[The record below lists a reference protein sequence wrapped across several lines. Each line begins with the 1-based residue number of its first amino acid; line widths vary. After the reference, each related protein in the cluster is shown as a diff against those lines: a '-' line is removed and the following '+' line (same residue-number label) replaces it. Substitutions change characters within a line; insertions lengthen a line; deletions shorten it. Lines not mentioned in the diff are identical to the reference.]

1 MGYAQPKRQGCK
13 QRSKQLK
20 QSCLFCLKRVCVVLS
35 IMRLGVISA
44 EPTLSIHKCCWGQS
58 ILLENTLECRNRLA
72 SGMSSALLQ
81 CFLFSLLQI
90 MCRGHAVFSSLGPFG
105 VVHVQLRLC

>member
-13 QRSKQLK
+13 QRSEQLK

-44 EPTLSIHKCCWGQS
+44 EPTLSIHKCYLIAAVVTTGLIIPRNDAYMGCEILS
-58 ILLENTLECRNRLA
+58 ITKGLTE
-72 SGMSSALLQ
+72 G
-81 CFLFSLLQI
+81 FKI
-90 MCRGHAVFSSLGPFG
+90 
-105 VVHVQLRLC
+105 